1 MEFLEDN
8 PNFEIN
14 LKTDV
19 ENKKTNKKIL
29 KSIRFSGM
37 SSKRSSSNNSP
48 RKEQNQNIL
57 MYNFNIEKPN
67 INIIKTPIHTE
78 INEIS
83 SEKSGS
89 TQSPAKSSK
98 PSQFSNL
105 LKIKKTQK
113 INSILDGL
121 KSKNRYQLS
130 PNTDLKLFGDL
141 FPGPGQYYNPKM
153 KIGQNQNFRYNN
165 LYTKENE
172 PNLTLKYKIIKDFYY
187 NSKVGPGTYDPNDN
201 IVYKSYA
208 QNPKV
213 FISQLE
219 RGPLFRINDTI
230 GPGQYNLSK
239 VYKKDIKSR
248 SINHFKNDIISSGG
262 SIGTQFPEK
271 NGRNIF
277 NTFNN
282 NNYDNLLNSSICSN
296 KNKSKD
302 KNEEKKIRGTSGKNN
317 PRVHQNYS
325 WKGIPDFS
333 GISINYNDTD
343 NNIQNDL
350 INYKKQSFNFDNQF
364 KLNQEKKDISLESAK
379 KLQKE
384 ILGYNKLYMPLIQN
398 VQRDLSLK
406 GNHIPGPCYYNYKN
420 DSIEGDL
427 MRLNKRIKNS
437 AYKKWK

>member
-1 MEFLEDN
+1 
-8 PNFEIN
+8 
-14 LKTDV
+14 
-19 ENKKTNKKIL
+19 
-29 KSIRFSGM
+29 
-37 SSKRSSSNNSP
+37 
-48 RKEQNQNIL
+48 
-57 MYNFNIEKPN
+57 
-67 INIIKTPIHTE
+67 
-78 INEIS
+78 
-83 SEKSGS
+83 
-89 TQSPAKSSK
+89 
-98 PSQFSNL
+98 
-105 LKIKKTQK
+105 
-113 INSILDGL
+113 
-121 KSKNRYQLS
+121 
-130 PNTDLKLFGDL
+130 
-141 FPGPGQYYNPKM
+141 M

-248 SINHFKNDIISSGG
+248 SINHFKNNIISSGG
-262 SIGTQFPEK
+262 NIGTQFPEK

-296 KNKSKD
+296 KNKNKNKD
-302 KNEEKKIRGTSGKNN
+302 KTEEKKIRGTSGKNN

-364 KLNQEKKDISLESAK
+364 KLNQEKKDISIESAK